1 MDELLSVQRVSRT
14 FGRAPNEVLALDA
27 VDLTVR
33 AGEVVAVMGPSGSG
47 KSTLLGLAGGLE
59 RPDSGRVT
67 VDGSELGELSPT
79 ELAALRRRRIGVVF
93 QQFNLLTGLT
103 AVENVAAPL
112 ELDGQGQRQARAE
125 AVDLLERVGL
135 GSRLDAFPDDL
146 SGGEQQRVAIAR
158 ALIGQRSVIL
168 ADEPTGALDRMTG
181 RSVMELLRS
190 AATEARAVVV
200 VTHDH
205 EVAALADRIVAL
217 RDGRLDRD
225 ASTGHDAST
234 DHDGAGRTVP
244 AS

>member
-14 FGRAPNEVLALDA
+14 FGRAPNEVLALDD

-33 AGEVVAVMGPSGSG
+33 AGEMVAVMGPSGSG

-59 RPDSGRVT
+59 RPDNGRVV
-67 VDGSELGELSPT
+67 VDGAELATLSPT
-79 ELAALRRRRIGVVF
+79 DLAALRRRRIGVVF

-103 AVENVAAPL
+103 AAENVAAPL
-112 ELDGQGQRQARAE
+112 ELDGQGQRRARDQAA
-125 AVDLLERVGL
+125 DLLDRVGL
-135 GSRLDAFPDDL
+135 GARLDAFPDDL

-158 ALIGQRSVIL
+158 ALIGQRTIIL

-190 AATEARAVVV
+190 AAAEARAVVV

-217 RDGRLDRD
+217 RDGRLD
-225 ASTGHDAST
+225 HENST
-234 DHDGAGRTVP
+234 DRGGAGRAVT